1 MAAPQN
7 SGYLQSNDPTKP
19 RSDAAVPFRD
29 IIPSPDHP
37 RIAGIEKHTA
47 LSWCESRRQIEAP
60 AWLINRL
67 DAKNL
72 ETPYKGFTSDGKVK
86 EGLYNYAEDEG
97 APTKDVVEKSEAL
110 LGILSEKEK
119 EAVQCGE
126 VTDDRIRLWSNPE
139 LYMNPGTSIFCD
151 SGKTTDSCRW
161 SPSGRMRTRN
171 PNRDPFH
178 PQSLLLPT
186 RLRKGPRMLP
196 HKRFSGL
203 LSKWKESPQ
212 RTLV

>member
-72 ETPYKGFTSDGKVK
+72 EKSYKGFTSDGKVR

-97 APTKDVVEKSEAL
+97 APTKEVVEKSEAL

-139 LYMNPGTSIFCD
+139 LYMNPGTSIFCGL
-151 SGKTTDSCRW
+151 GKTTDRCRW
-161 SPSGRMRTRN
+161 SPSRRMHTRN
-171 PNRDPFH
+171 SNRDPFH
-178 PQSLLLPT
+178 PQSVLLTT
-186 RLRKGPRMLP
+186 RLRKSPRMLP
-196 HKRFSGL
+196 HKR
-203 LSKWKESPQ
+203 LSRPFGQRKESSE
-212 RTLV
+212 RTFV